1 MRLFVN
7 TNNLPPECDI
17 DGLECLNMHWH
28 ANEWPREQSADYTIT
43 AFSNGVNPFAFPD
56 GPFCLDLEPEAL
68 WRTQNAAFDKWRA
81 IHSAAI
87 TSVREVFPKRE
98 LLAYD
103 PCGGASFDA
112 AMRNVNACRRML
124 LSLDGAGVSTYANDD
139 GSFSS
144 PGEAADVTID
154 AYQEMRNQS
163 RRLDWQIGTV
173 VTNRTRSGDY
183 TISRKVFRQSIQFG
197 IDRGV
202 DFILLWQAEVFF
214 GGAKGAAK
222 RLQPFIDIIRE
233 FGQ

>member
-1 MRLFVN
+1 
-7 TNNLPPECDI
+7 
-17 DGLECLNMHWH
+17 MHWH

-43 AFSNGVNPFAFPD
+43 AFSNGVNPFTFPP
-56 GPFCLDLEPEAL
+56 GPFCFDIEPPAL
-68 WRTQNAAFDKWRA
+68 WGPQNSAFDKWRT

-87 TSVREVFPKRE
+87 VSAREAFPKRE

-103 PCGGASFDA
+103 ACGGSSPDQ
-112 AMRNVNACRRML
+112 AMKNVNACRRML

-139 GSFSS
+139 GSFTST
-144 PGEAADVTID
+144 GEAADFTLV
-154 AYQEMRNQS
+154 AYRELRKQT

-183 TISRKVFRQSIQFG
+183 TIRRKVFRQSIQWG

-202 DFILLWQAEVFF
+202 DFICLWQAEVYF

-222 RLQPFIDIIRE
+222 RLQPFIDVMKE
-233 FGQ
+233 VGT